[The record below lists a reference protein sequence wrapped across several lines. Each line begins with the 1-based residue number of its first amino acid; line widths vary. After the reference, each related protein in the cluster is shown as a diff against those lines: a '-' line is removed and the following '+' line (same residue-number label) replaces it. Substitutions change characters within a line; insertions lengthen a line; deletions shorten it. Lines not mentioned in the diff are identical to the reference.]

1 MGRPSNTW
9 INELMSSFRRSFVKS
24 NLESSFLCA
33 NHMHG
38 CLSDESSGKRNQ
50 RETIKWLS
58 PCVSS
63 SLSFH
68 LPIPPVLLAPHSPRS
83 FTPSSLIPPP
93 SPPSPNFSLQH
104 CSGGF
109 HGNGRARAASWI
121 STGVSSQIV
130 IDQLWLQ
137 LRRCPMPGSA
147 EISSKNKEKGKRKKK
162 TPQEISYNAMLLIIT
177 LLQWELSSSLHALP
191 IVTYDINLF
200 VENVPDPCGLR
211 AKSH

>member
-83 FTPSSLIPPP
+83 FTPSSLIPPSFP
-93 SPPSPNFSLQH
+93 SISQFQPAALQRWFPRQQQGES
-104 CSGGF
+104 CILNQCWCVVANSYWS
-109 HGNGRARAASWI
+109 ALIAAAALSDAGLCWN
-121 STGVSSQIV
+121 QF
-130 IDQLWLQ
+130 
-137 LRRCPMPGSA
+137 
-147 EISSKNKEKGKRKKK
+147 KEQREGEKKK
-162 TPQEISYNAMLLIIT
+162 KNTPRDKL
-177 LLQWELSSSLHALP
+177 
-191 IVTYDINLF
+191 
-200 VENVPDPCGLR
+200 
-211 AKSH
+211 